1 LCLKLNIAFIHLYKQ
16 LFFLKQFHKA
26 IVNIWINLNTLETN
40 RSNNLTMPIIN
51 QFTILLSKI
60 SAVSGFSAKI
70 TGFNKIT
77 RFNIFALNFAALL
90 EMIQLLTLLPK
101 ILYII

>member
-1 LCLKLNIAFIHLYKQ
+1 
-16 LFFLKQFHKA
+16 LKQFHKA